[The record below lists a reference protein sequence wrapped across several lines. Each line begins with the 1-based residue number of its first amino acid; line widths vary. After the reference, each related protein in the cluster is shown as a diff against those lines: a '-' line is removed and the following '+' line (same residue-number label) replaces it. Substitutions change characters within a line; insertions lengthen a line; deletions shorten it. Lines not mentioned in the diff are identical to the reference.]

1 MGRVLVLA
9 AAAALAVPAATA
21 APPPSWRDFVR
32 LGHHLYCGGGHGRY
46 VALTFD
52 DGPGPYTPRLLA
64 VLRREHARATFFV
77 IGNRIR
83 YWRAS
88 VAQELKLGALGN
100 HTWSHPRLDGLTR
113 RQIRKEILLTQREL
127 GGLGTYAF
135 IFRPPFDR
143 STPLMDR
150 VVRALG
156 LLDVRWSTDS
166 GDALGAGF
174 SEATGRVVAGLRPGA
189 IILMHDSHSWTPD
202 MAAAAISAAK
212 RRHLKLVTVPELLF
226 LDPPSRYQ
234 LKHEGACP

>member
-1 MGRVLVLA
+1 MCRVLVLA
-9 AAAALAVPAATA
+9 ALVALAVPAASA
-21 APPPSWRDFVR
+21 SPPPTWRDFVR

-64 VLRREHARATFFV
+64 VLGRAHAHATFFV
-77 IGNRIR
+77 IGNRIH
-83 YWRAS
+83 YWRES
-88 VAQELKLGALGN
+88 VAQELKVGALGN

-113 RQIRKEILLTQREL
+113 RQIRTEILRTQGEL
-127 GGLGTYAF
+127 GKLGTYAF

-156 LLDVRWSTDS
+156 LLDVRWSVDS
-166 GDALGAGF
+166 RDALGAGF
-174 SEATGRVVAGLRPGA
+174 SEATARVVAGLRPGA
-189 IILMHDSHSWTPD
+189 IVLMHDSHPWTAD
-202 MAAAAISAAK
+202 MAAAAVRTAK

-226 LDPPSRYQ
+226 LDPPTRYQ
-234 LKHEGACP
+234 LTHEGACP